1 MGRDTVVTVLRHPSL
16 WATGVVQLFALS
28 PRGWW
33 RRFPPLPR
41 PDRQYYRWR
50 LQTQYGDADHE
61 PVAADV
67 VAYLKWCKSERRA
80 LR

>member
-1 MGRDTVVTVLRHPSL
+1 M
-16 WATGVVQLFALS
+16 VQLFALS
-28 PRGWW
+28 PQGWW
-33 RRFPPLPR
+33 RRFPPVPR